1 MLLRIPSVVSSI
13 AAMFLAWWIGKS
25 QFGATTGRLALMLM
39 ASLPANIAYARFG
52 WDPSHSGML
61 VLAGVLL
68 SLNRQLVAVA
78 AVYALAVWTH
88 PTNVFAAPLIL
99 TVFAASERAR
109 ATEPRSYR
117 RIAALAICIL
127 LATAAVMSTASQA
140 GQFANIESILARL
153 ITPSDWLT
161 FVLLMGRLMAGEPW
175 FVGIA
180 GTGYGALLPVVDA
193 ATLTI
198 AIAIAWHTIKVIR
211 RQGFSVRAGLLI
223 GWLFMVASYA
233 LIAGAP
239 SLNAPTERY
248 GFVLIAPTA
257 LVSALVLGAALA
269 RTTSATVASIAA
281 ILGGAGLLASTT
293 LLYILPL
300 ATRTTTTSD
309 AFASGPIEPKAGAAR
324 WIAAEVQRRG
334 PVRVVAED
342 WWIYWPLAYLLAG
355 RSVQLID
362 ASAAPN
368 EAARNVPLPTFD
380 VSFADRSATLRTT
393 SDPRG
398 RVAWVVRGPD
408 GHAIVEIRARPSR
421 R

>member
-1 MLLRIPSVVSSI
+1 VPVPFRANRNPGRGLVALSFALVVAAGVFLRLLWLDRLPGINGDEAWYGVMAQQWATGHIALWRTPTGNYPGPIQPAFIALLQLVVEPGFMLLRIPSVVSSI

-293 LLYILPL
+293 LLYILPPG
-300 ATRTTTTSD
+300 D
-309 AFASGPIEPKAGAAR
+309 AHDDN
-324 WIAAEVQRRG
+324 VRR
-334 PVRVVAED
+334 VRQ
-342 WWIYWPLAYLLAG
+342 WP
-355 RSVQLID
+355 D
-362 ASAAPN
+362 
-368 EAARNVPLPTFD
+368 
-380 VSFADRSATLRTT
+380 
-393 SDPRG
+393 
-398 RVAWVVRGPD
+398 
-408 GHAIVEIRARPSR
+408 
-421 R
+421 